1 MIMLL
6 RRILLVLFLVL
17 ACVAQASPTPARSRP
32 DLPPDDG
39 TPNLWQAA
47 YSGDLE
53 ILGRLL
59 DSGAV
64 IDEFSPRGT
73 TPLIY
78 ALRNRQF
85 AAAELLLTRGANP
98 SQTSRDGFTPLSYA
112 FWAGIDRENPDAFD
126 DRWLQLLLSRGA
138 DPLAHSKYREPL
150 LFLVASHY
158 PSQPKALRF
167 VLSYS
172 LPVDQRAGKDC
183 RTALADVVNME
194 VSEMEA
200 KNDIVRLLLTAGA
213 NPNVSWVIN
222 LYSDNKRSYPTPLI
236 DVTHGFTPEM
246 GQLGASARARAR
258 LELVNLLLEAGADPR
273 FGGYGSNVRLPPECV
288 EAPEDGP
295 GSSGTSAAAWRGLF
309 EEPSNPALTEIFG
322 HVTSFRP
329 ALERLANAAAPI
341 GAGEI
346 GYRALELTLAHYSHL
361 LSHMEMIAGEMAKE
375 SSRAMAEYPELL
387 ERKSDLEYAQARLL
401 KLRARVNPEDVL
413 LSKDGEWNDLWLAQT
428 TRDESGIE
436 SLPLFEHRMPD
447 ELYKAYLSAGA
458 SPALRKGNH
467 FNEHASLITHLIRA
481 RAASK
486 LELLRQYPGLL
497 TRIPTW
503 CGRSVADIG
512 HALGRSDAAAQA
524 KLATPT
530 GQVARRFLLDLL
542 RQPACRLLD
551 EEQRHELPALLARL
565 GDPEI
570 DQALAAS
577 ALGIRNGRR
586 PPVPNGRRR

>member
-1 MIMLL
+1 MLL
-6 RRILLVLFLVL
+6 RRLLLVLFFVLVSS
-17 ACVAQASPTPARSRP
+17 VHASPTPIRSRP

-39 TPNLWQAA
+39 SPNLWQMA
-47 YSGDLE
+47 YSGDVE
-53 ILGRLL
+53 SLGSLL
-59 DSGAV
+59 DRGAA

-85 AAAELLLTRGANP
+85 AAAELLLARGANP
-98 SQTSRDGFTPLSYA
+98 SQTSRDGSTPLSFA

-126 DRWLQLLLSRGA
+126 VRWLRLLLSRGA
-138 DPLAHSKYREPL
+138 DPLAYSKYREPL

-172 LPVDQRAGKDC
+172 LPVDQRTGDDC
-183 RTALADVVNME
+183 RTALAKVVNME
-194 VSEMEA
+194 VSEIAA
-200 KNDIVRLLLTAGA
+200 KNEIVRLLLTAGA
-213 NPNVSWVIN
+213 NPNVSWV
-222 LYSDNKRSYPTPLI
+222 SKPKHSYDTPLI
-236 DVTHGFTPEM
+236 DATYRFTPEM
-246 GQLGASARARAR
+246 GQLGARASARVR
-258 LELVNLLLEAGADPR
+258 LELVDLLLEAGADPR
-273 FGGYGSNVRLPPECV
+273 FGGDGSNVRQPPECL
-288 EAPEDGP
+288 ESSEDGP
-295 GSSGTSAAAWRGLF
+295 GSSATAAAAWSGLF
-309 EEPSNPALTEIFG
+309 EEQSNPALTEIFG

-361 LSHMEMIAGEMAKE
+361 LSHMERIAGEVAKK

-401 KLRARVNPEDVL
+401 ELRVRVNPEHVL
-413 LSKDGEWNDLWLAQT
+413 LSKDSEWNDLWLAQT

-447 ELYKAYLSAGA
+447 ELYKAYLIAGA

-467 FNEHASLITHLIRA
+467 LDEHASLITHLIRA

-486 LELLRQYPGLL
+486 LELVRQYPGLL

-512 HALGRSDAAAQA
+512 RALGRSDVAAQPN
-524 KLATPT
+524 LATPT
-530 GQVARRFLLDLL
+530 GKVARRFLLDLL
-542 RQPACRLLD
+542 QQPACRLLD
-551 EEQRHELPALLARL
+551 EEQRRELPALLARL

-577 ALGIRNGRR
+577 ALGIWNGRR
-586 PPVPNGRRR
+586 APVPNGRRRWN